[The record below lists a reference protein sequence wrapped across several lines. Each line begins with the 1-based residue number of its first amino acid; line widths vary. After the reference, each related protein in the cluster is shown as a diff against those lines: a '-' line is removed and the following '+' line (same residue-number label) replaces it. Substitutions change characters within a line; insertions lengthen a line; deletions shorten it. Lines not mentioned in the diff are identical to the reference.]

1 MAQANG
7 ILASDAASS
16 AAVDDSVYDKV
27 TRRIVPL
34 LFMCYVVAYLD
45 RVNVGF
51 AKIQMLTDLKFSE
64 TVYGLGAGIFFL
76 GYFLFEVPS
85 NILLH
90 RVGARLWI
98 ARVMITWSIVSAATL
113 FVKTPTMFYVLRF
126 VLGLAEAGLF
136 PGVILY
142 LTYWYPARRRANI
155 LALFITGIPVAG
167 LVGAPLSGW
176 IMNSAT
182 GAHNLAGWQWLFLI
196 EAVPSLV
203 MGIVVLLFLDNSV
216 EKARWLSADEKA
228 LLARNLADDREGV
241 QSHRTRDGFT
251 NPRVWL
257 MCVLYFF
264 IMMGLYGVGFY
275 LPTLIK
281 NTGVSNP
288 LSVGLLT
295 ALPYAVAVV
304 AMLLVSRHSD
314 ARRERR
320 WHITVPALAGTLG
333 WIASAAFMHEAML
346 ATIALTVA
354 TAAVLVT
361 MTQFW
366 VLPTAM
372 LTGAAAAS
380 GIAVINSVGNLAGF
394 VSPYLIGG
402 IIDAT
407 HSTLLA
413 VVALAVSMLVVGAL
427 ALTLPKRLVNR

>member
-7 ILASDAASS
+7 ILASGAVSS

-51 AKIQMLTDLKFSE
+51 AKIQMLADLKFSE

-176 IMNSAT
+176 IMNSAS

-196 EAVPSLV
+196 EAIPSLV

-320 WHITVPALAGTLG
+320 WHITIPALAGTLG

-427 ALTLPKRLVNR
+427 ALALPKRLVNR

>member
-1 MAQANG
+1 MVRANG

-16 AAVDDSVYDKV
+16 AMDDDSIYEKV

-51 AKIQMLTDLKFSE
+51 AKIQMLADLKFSE

-98 ARVMITWSIVSAATL
+98 ARVMITWSIVSAVTL
-113 FVKTPTMFYVLRF
+113 FVKTPTMFYALRF

-155 LALFITGIPVAG
+155 LALFITGIPIAG
-167 LVGAPLSGW
+167 VVGAPLSGW
-176 IMNSAT
+176 IMNSVS

-196 EAVPSLV
+196 EAIPSLV
-203 MGIVVLLFLDNSV
+203 MGIVVLLFLDNNV
-216 EKARWLSADEKA
+216 ESARWLSANEKA
-228 LLARNLADDREGV
+228 LLARNLADDRQGV
-241 QSHRTRDGFT
+241 RSHRTRDGFT

-257 MCVLYFF
+257 MCMLYFF
-264 IMMGLYGVGFY
+264 NMMGLYGVGFY
-275 LPTLIK
+275 LPTLIR

-314 ARRERR
+314 AHQERR
-320 WHITVPALAGTLG
+320 WHITIPALAGTLG
-333 WIASAAFMHEAML
+333 WIASAVFMHEAML

-413 VVALAVSMLVVGAL
+413 VIALAISMSLVGAL
-427 ALTLPKRLVNR
+427 ALTLPKRMVNR

>member
-7 ILASDAASS
+7 ILASGAVSS

-51 AKIQMLTDLKFSE
+51 AKIQMLADLKFSE

-113 FVKTPTMFYVLRF
+113 FVKTPTMFYTLRF

-176 IMNSAT
+176 IMNSAS

-196 EAVPSLV
+196 EAIPSLV

-241 QSHRTRDGFT
+241 QSHRARDGFT

-320 WHITVPALAGTLG
+320 WHITIPALAGTLG

-413 VVALAVSMLVVGAL
+413 VVALALSMLVVGAL

>member
-7 ILASDAASS
+7 TLASDAAPS
-16 AAVDDSVYDKV
+16 ATADDSIYEKV

-51 AKIQMLTDLKFSE
+51 AKIQMLADLKFSE

-113 FVKTPTMFYVLRF
+113 FVKTPTMFYALRF

-167 LVGAPLSGW
+167 LLGAPLSGW
-176 IMNSAT
+176 IMNSVS

-216 EKARWLSADEKA
+216 ESARWLSADEKG
-228 LLARNLADDREGV
+228 LLARNLADDRAGV

-295 ALPYAVAVV
+295 ALPYAAAVV

-320 WHITVPALAGTLG
+320 WHITIPALAGTLG
-333 WIASAAFMHEAML
+333 WIAAAAFMHEAML

-402 IIDAT
+402 IIDST

>member
-7 ILASDAASS
+7 TLASDATLS
-16 AAVDDSVYDKV
+16 AAGDDSIYDKV

-51 AKIQMLTDLKFSE
+51 AKIQMLADLKFSE

-113 FVKTPTMFYVLRF
+113 FVKTPTTFYVLRF

-176 IMNSAT
+176 IMNSAS

-216 EKARWLSADEKA
+216 EKAKWLSVDEKA
-228 LLARNLADDREGV
+228 LLARNLADDREGA
-241 QSHRTRDGFT
+241 QSHRMRDGFT

-295 ALPYAVAVV
+295 ALPYAVAVI
-304 AMLLVSRHSD
+304 AMLIVSRHSD
-314 ARRERR
+314 KRGERR
-320 WHITVPALAGTLG
+320 WHITIPALAGTLG
-333 WIASAAFMHEAML
+333 WIASAAFIHEPML

-402 IIDAT
+402 IIDRT
-407 HSTLLA
+407 HSTVLA
-413 VVALAVSMLVVGAL
+413 VVALAISMLLAGAL

>member
-1 MAQANG
+1 MVRANG
-7 ILASDAASS
+7 ILVSDSASS
-16 AAVDDSVYDKV
+16 TVSDDSIYEKV

-51 AKIQMLTDLKFSE
+51 AKIQMLADLKFSE

-113 FVKTPTMFYVLRF
+113 FVKTPTMFYALRF

-142 LTYWYPARRRANI
+142 LTYWYPAQRRASI
-155 LALFITGIPVAG
+155 LALFITGIPIAG
-167 LVGAPLSGW
+167 VVGAPLSGW
-176 IMNSAT
+176 IMNSVS
-182 GAHNLAGWQWLFLI
+182 GARHLAGWQWLFLI
-196 EAVPSLV
+196 EAIPSLV
-203 MGIVVLLFLDNSV
+203 MGIVVLVYLDNNV
-216 EKARWLSADEKA
+216 ESARWLTTNEKA
-228 LLARNLADDREGV
+228 LLARNLADDRQGA
-241 QSHRTRDGFT
+241 QSHRMRDGFI
-251 NPRVWL
+251 NPSVWL

-275 LPTLIK
+275 LPTLIR

-320 WHITVPALAGTLG
+320 WHITIPALTGTLG
-333 WIASAAFMHEAML
+333 WIASAVFMHEAML
-346 ATIALTVA
+346 ATISLTVA

-366 VLPTAM
+366 VLPTTM

-380 GIAVINSVGNLAGF
+380 GIAVINSLGNLAGF

-413 VVALAVSMLVVGAL
+413 VVALAISMFVVGAL
-427 ALTLPKRLVNR
+427 ALTLPKRMVNR

>member
-7 ILASDAASS
+7 ILASGAVSS

-51 AKIQMLTDLKFSE
+51 AKIQMLADLKFSE

-176 IMNSAT
+176 IMNSAS

-196 EAVPSLV
+196 EAIPSLV

-320 WHITVPALAGTLG
+320 WHITIPALAGTLG

-413 VVALAVSMLVVGAL
+413 VVALAISMLVVGAL

>member
-1 MAQANG
+1 MAQAHG
-7 ILASDAASS
+7 IRASDAAPS
-16 AAVDDSVYDKV
+16 AVVDESIYAKV

-51 AKIQMLTDLKFSE
+51 AKIQMLADLKFSE

-76 GYFLFEVPS
+76 GYFIFEVPS

-167 LVGAPLSGW
+167 LLGAPLSGW
-176 IMNSAT
+176 ILNSAS

-203 MGIVVLLFLDNSV
+203 MGIVVLLYLDNSV
-216 EKARWLSADEKA
+216 EKAKWLSADEKA
-228 LLARNLADDREGV
+228 LLARNLAIDSQGA
-241 QSHRTRDGFT
+241 QSHRMRDGFT

-257 MCVLYFF
+257 MCLLYFF

-295 ALPYAVAVV
+295 ALPYAAAVV

-320 WHITVPALAGTLG
+320 WHITIPALVGTLG
-333 WIASAAFMHEAML
+333 WIASAVFMHEAVL
-346 ATIALTVA
+346 ATIGLTVA

-413 VVALAVSMLVVGAL
+413 VIALAISMLVVGAL
-427 ALTLPKRLVNR
+427 ALTLPKRIVNR

>member
-1 MAQANG
+1 
-7 ILASDAASS
+7 
-16 AAVDDSVYDKV
+16 
-27 TRRIVPL
+27 
-34 LFMCYVVAYLD
+34 
-45 RVNVGF
+45 
-51 AKIQMLTDLKFSE
+51 
-64 TVYGLGAGIFFL
+64 
-76 GYFLFEVPS
+76 
-85 NILLH
+85 
-90 RVGARLWI
+90 
-98 ARVMITWSIVSAATL
+98 
-113 FVKTPTMFYVLRF
+113 
-126 VLGLAEAGLF
+126 
-136 PGVILY
+136 
-142 LTYWYPARRRANI
+142 
-155 LALFITGIPVAG
+155 
-167 LVGAPLSGW
+167 
-176 IMNSAT
+176 
-182 GAHNLAGWQWLFLI
+182 
-196 EAVPSLV
+196 
-203 MGIVVLLFLDNSV
+203 
-216 EKARWLSADEKA
+216 
-228 LLARNLADDREGV
+228 
-241 QSHRTRDGFT
+241 
-251 NPRVWL
+251 

-275 LPTLIK
+275 LPTLIR

-314 ARRERR
+314 AHQERR
-320 WHITVPALAGTLG
+320 WHITIPALAGTLG
-333 WIASAAFMHEAML
+333 WIASAVFMHEAML

-413 VVALAVSMLVVGAL
+413 VVALAISMFVVGAL
-427 ALTLPKRLVNR
+427 ALTLPKRMVNR

>member
-7 ILASDAASS
+7 ILASGAVSS

-51 AKIQMLTDLKFSE
+51 AKIQMLADLKFSE

-176 IMNSAT
+176 IMNSAS

-196 EAVPSLV
+196 EAIPSLV

-304 AMLLVSRHSD
+304 AMLMVSRHSD

-320 WHITVPALAGTLG
+320 WHITIPALAGTLG

-413 VVALAVSMLVVGAL
+413 VVALAVSMLAVGAL

>member
-1 MAQANG
+1 MTQANG
-7 ILASDAASS
+7 TLASEAAPS
-16 AAVDDSVYDKV
+16 AVIDDSIYEKV

-51 AKIQMLTDLKFSE
+51 AKIQMLADLKFSE

-113 FVKTPTMFYVLRF
+113 FVKTPTMFYALRF
-126 VLGLAEAGLF
+126 LLGLAEAGLF

-167 LVGAPLSGW
+167 FVGAPLSGW
-176 IMNSAT
+176 IMNSVS

-203 MGIVVLLFLDNSV
+203 MGIVVLLDNSV
-216 EKARWLSADEKA
+216 ENARWLSADEKA
-228 LLARNLADDREGV
+228 LLARNLAEDREGA
-241 QSHRTRDGFT
+241 QSRRTRDGFT

-304 AMLLVSRHSD
+304 AMLIVSRHSD

-320 WHITVPALAGTLG
+320 WHITIPALAGTLG
-333 WIASAAFMHEAML
+333 WVASAAFMHEPVL

-413 VVALAVSMLVVGAL
+413 VVALAISMLVVGAL

>member
-1 MAQANG
+1 MAQASG
-7 ILASDAASS
+7 ILASDAALP
-16 AAVDDSVYDKV
+16 AARDDSTYKKV

-51 AKIQMLTDLKFSE
+51 AKIQMLADLKFSE
-64 TVYGLGAGIFFL
+64 TTYGLGAGIFFL

-113 FVKTPTMFYVLRF
+113 FVKTPTMFYALRF

-176 IMNSAT
+176 IMNSAS
-182 GAHNLAGWQWLFLI
+182 GAHSLAGWQWLFLI

-203 MGIVVLLFLDNSV
+203 MGIVVLLYLDHSV
-216 EKARWLSADEKA
+216 ESADWLSADEKA
-228 LLARNLADDREGV
+228 LLAWYLLVDRQGA
-241 QSHRTRDGFT
+241 QSHRMRDGFT

-275 LPTLIK
+275 LPTLIR
-281 NTGVSNP
+281 NTGVSNS

-304 AMLLVSRHSD
+304 AMLIVSRHSD
-314 ARRERR
+314 ARGERR
-320 WHITVPALAGTLG
+320 WHITIPAVTGAVG
-333 WIASAAFMHEAML
+333 WIASAVFMHEAML

-354 TAAVLVT
+354 TAAVLVA

-380 GIAVINSVGNLAGF
+380 GIAVINSLGNLAGF

-402 IIDAT
+402 IIDRT
-407 HSTLLA
+407 HSTVLA
-413 VVALAVSMLVVGAL
+413 VVALAISMLVVGAL
-427 ALTLPKRLVNR
+427 ALALPKRMVNR

>member
-7 ILASDAASS
+7 LLASDATPS
-16 AAVDDSVYDKV
+16 AAGDDSIYEKV

-51 AKIQMLTDLKFSE
+51 AKIQMLADLKFSE

-113 FVKTPTMFYVLRF
+113 FVKTPTMFYALRF

-167 LVGAPLSGW
+167 LLGAPLSGW
-176 IMNSAT
+176 IMNSAS

-216 EKARWLSADEKA
+216 ENARWLSADEKA
-228 LLARNLADDREGV
+228 LLARNLAEDRQGV

-304 AMLLVSRHSD
+304 AMLIVSRHSD
-314 ARRERR
+314 AHRERR
-320 WHITVPALAGTLG
+320 WHITIPALAGTLG
-333 WIASAAFMHEAML
+333 WVASAAFMHEAML

-402 IIDAT
+402 IIDRT

-427 ALTLPKRLVNR
+427 ALTLPKRMVNR

>member
-7 ILASDAASS
+7 ILASGAVSS

-51 AKIQMLTDLKFSE
+51 AKIQMLADLKFSE

-176 IMNSAT
+176 IMNSAS

-196 EAVPSLV
+196 EAIPSLV

-320 WHITVPALAGTLG
+320 WHITIPALAGTLG

>member
-1 MAQANG
+1 MVRANG

-16 AAVDDSVYDKV
+16 AMDDDSIYEKV

-51 AKIQMLTDLKFSE
+51 AKIQMLADLKFSE

-98 ARVMITWSIVSAATL
+98 ARVMITWSIVSAVTL
-113 FVKTPTMFYVLRF
+113 FVKTPTMFYALRF

-155 LALFITGIPVAG
+155 LALFITGIPIAG
-167 LVGAPLSGW
+167 VVGAPLSGW
-176 IMNSAT
+176 IMNSVS

-196 EAVPSLV
+196 EAIPSLV
-203 MGIVVLLFLDNSV
+203 MGIVVLLFLDNNV
-216 EKARWLSADEKA
+216 ESARWLSANEKA
-228 LLARNLADDREGV
+228 LLARNLADDRQGV
-241 QSHRTRDGFT
+241 RSHRTRDGFT

-257 MCVLYFF
+257 MCMLYFF
-264 IMMGLYGVGFY
+264 NMMGLYGVGFY
-275 LPTLIK
+275 LPTLIR

-314 ARRERR
+314 AHRERR
-320 WHITVPALAGTLG
+320 WHITIPALAGTLG
-333 WIASAAFMHEAML
+333 WIASAVFMHEAVL

-413 VVALAVSMLVVGAL
+413 VIALAISMFLVGAL
-427 ALTLPKRLVNR
+427 ALTLPKRMVNR

>member
-7 ILASDAASS
+7 ILASGAVSS

-176 IMNSAT
+176 IMNSAS

-196 EAVPSLV
+196 EAIPSLV

-320 WHITVPALAGTLG
+320 WHITIPALAGTLG

-427 ALTLPKRLVNR
+427 ALALPKRLVNR

>member
-7 ILASDAASS
+7 ILASGAVSS

-34 LFMCYVVAYLD
+34 LFLCYVVAYLD

-51 AKIQMLTDLKFSE
+51 AKIQMLADLKFSE

-113 FVKTPTMFYVLRF
+113 FVKTPTTFYVLRF

-142 LTYWYPARRRANI
+142 LTYWYPARRRAAI

-176 IMNSAT
+176 IMNSAS

-203 MGIVVLLFLDNSV
+203 MGTVVLLFLDNSV

-228 LLARNLADDREGV
+228 LLARNLADDRDGA
-241 QSHRTRDGFT
+241 QSHRMRDGFT

-304 AMLLVSRHSD
+304 AMLMVSRHSD

-320 WHITVPALAGTLG
+320 WHITIPALAGTLG

-413 VVALAVSMLVVGAL
+413 VVALAVSMLAVGAL

>member
-1 MAQANG
+1 MTQANG
-7 ILASDAASS
+7 TLASEAAPS
-16 AAVDDSVYDKV
+16 AVIDDSIYEKV

-51 AKIQMLTDLKFSE
+51 AKIQMLADLKFSE

-113 FVKTPTMFYVLRF
+113 FVKTPTMFYALRF
-126 VLGLAEAGLF
+126 LLGLAEAGLF

-167 LVGAPLSGW
+167 FVGAPLSGW
-176 IMNSAT
+176 IMNSVS

-216 EKARWLSADEKA
+216 ENARWLSADEKA
-228 LLARNLADDREGV
+228 LLARNLAEDREGA
-241 QSHRTRDGFT
+241 QSRRTRDGFT

-304 AMLLVSRHSD
+304 AMLIVSRHSD

-320 WHITVPALAGTLG
+320 WHITIPALAGTLG
-333 WIASAAFMHEAML
+333 WVASAAFMHEPVL

-380 GIAVINSVGNLAGF
+380 GIAVINSVDNLAGF

-413 VVALAVSMLVVGAL
+413 VVALAISMLVVGAL

>member
-1 MAQANG
+1 MVGTNG
-7 ILASDAASS
+7 AFASDAAPS
-16 AAVDDSVYDKV
+16 AEADDSIYEKV

-51 AKIQMLTDLKFSE
+51 AKIQMLADLKFSE

-85 NILLH
+85 NLLLH

-98 ARVMITWSIVSAATL
+98 ARVMITWSIVSAATI
-113 FVKTPTMFYVLRF
+113 FVKTPAMFYAMRF

-142 LTYWYPARRRANI
+142 LTYWYPARRRANM

-176 IMNSAT
+176 IMNSAS
-182 GAHNLAGWQWLFLI
+182 GAHHLAGWQWLFLI
-196 EAVPSLV
+196 EAIPSLV
-203 MGIVVLLFLDNSV
+203 MGFVVLLFLDNSV
-216 EKARWLSADEKA
+216 EKARWLTADEKA
-228 LLARNLADDREGV
+228 LLARNLADDSKGV
-241 QSHRTRDGFT
+241 QSHRARDGFA

-264 IMMGLYGVGFY
+264 NMMGLYGVGFY

-304 AMLLVSRHSD
+304 AMLMVSRHSD

-320 WHITVPALAGTLG
+320 WHITIPAMAGALG
-333 WIASAAFMHEAML
+333 WIASAVFMHQPML

-407 HSTLLA
+407 HSTVLA
-413 VVALAVSMLVVGAL
+413 VVALTISMLMVGVL

>member
-1 MAQANG
+1 
-7 ILASDAASS
+7 
-16 AAVDDSVYDKV
+16 
-27 TRRIVPL
+27 
-34 LFMCYVVAYLD
+34 
-45 RVNVGF
+45 
-51 AKIQMLTDLKFSE
+51 
-64 TVYGLGAGIFFL
+64 
-76 GYFLFEVPS
+76 
-85 NILLH
+85 
-90 RVGARLWI
+90 
-98 ARVMITWSIVSAATL
+98 VMITWSIVSAVTL
-113 FVKTPTMFYVLRF
+113 FVKTPTMFYALRF

-155 LALFITGIPVAG
+155 LALFITGIPIAG
-167 LVGAPLSGW
+167 VVGAPLSGW
-176 IMNSAT
+176 IMNSVS

-196 EAVPSLV
+196 EAIPSLV
-203 MGIVVLLFLDNSV
+203 MGIVVLLFLDNNV
-216 EKARWLSADEKA
+216 ESARWLSANEKA
-228 LLARNLADDREGV
+228 LLARNLADDRQGV
-241 QSHRTRDGFT
+241 RSHRTRDGFT

-257 MCVLYFF
+257 MCMLYFF
-264 IMMGLYGVGFY
+264 NMMGLYGVGFY
-275 LPTLIK
+275 LPTLIR

-314 ARRERR
+314 AHQERR
-320 WHITVPALAGTLG
+320 WHITIPALAGTLG
-333 WIASAAFMHEAML
+333 WIASAVFMHEAML

-413 VVALAVSMLVVGAL
+413 VIALAISMFLVGAL
-427 ALTLPKRLVNR
+427 ALTLPKRMVNR

>member
-7 ILASDAASS
+7 ILASGAVSS

-51 AKIQMLTDLKFSE
+51 AKIQMLADLKFSE

-176 IMNSAT
+176 IMNSAS

-196 EAVPSLV
+196 EAIPSLV

-320 WHITVPALAGTLG
+320 WHITIPALAGTLG

-413 VVALAVSMLVVGAL
+413 VVALAVSMLAVGAL

>member
-7 ILASDAASS
+7 ILASGAVSS

-51 AKIQMLTDLKFSE
+51 AKIQMLADLKFSE

-155 LALFITGIPVAG
+155 LALFITGIPVGG

-176 IMNSAT
+176 IMNSAS

-196 EAVPSLV
+196 EAIPSLV

-320 WHITVPALAGTLG
+320 WHITIPALAGTLG

>member
-1 MAQANG
+1 MVRANG

-16 AAVDDSVYDKV
+16 AMDDDSIYEKV

-51 AKIQMLTDLKFSE
+51 AKIQMLADLKFSE

-113 FVKTPTMFYVLRF
+113 FVKTPTTFYVLRF

-142 LTYWYPARRRANI
+142 LTYWYPARRRAAI

-176 IMNSAT
+176 IMNSAS

-203 MGIVVLLFLDNSV
+203 MGTVVLLFLDNSV

-228 LLARNLADDREGV
+228 LLARNLADDRDGA
-241 QSHRTRDGFT
+241 QSHRMRDGFT

-304 AMLLVSRHSD
+304 AMLMVSRHSD

-320 WHITVPALAGTLG
+320 WHITIPALAGTLG

-413 VVALAVSMLVVGAL
+413 VVALAVSMLAVGAL

>member
-7 ILASDAASS
+7 ILASGAVSS

-51 AKIQMLTDLKFSE
+51 AKIQMLADLKFSE

-196 EAVPSLV
+196 EAIPSLV

-320 WHITVPALAGTLG
+320 WHITIPALAGTLG

>member
-1 MAQANG
+1 MVRANG

-16 AAVDDSVYDKV
+16 AMDDDSIYEKV

-51 AKIQMLTDLKFSE
+51 AKIQMLADLKFSE

-113 FVKTPTMFYVLRF
+113 FVKTPTTFYVLRF

-142 LTYWYPARRRANI
+142 LTYWYPARRRAAI

-176 IMNSAT
+176 IMNSAS

-203 MGIVVLLFLDNSV
+203 MGTVVLLFLDNSV

-228 LLARNLADDREGV
+228 LLARNLADDRDGA
-241 QSHRTRDGFT
+241 QSHRMRDGFT

-304 AMLLVSRHSD
+304 AMLMVSRHSD

-320 WHITVPALAGTLG
+320 WHITIPALAGTLG

>member
-1 MAQANG
+1 MTQANG
-7 ILASDAASS
+7 TLASEAAPS
-16 AAVDDSVYDKV
+16 AVIDDSIYEKV

-51 AKIQMLTDLKFSE
+51 AKIQMLADLKFSE

-113 FVKTPTMFYVLRF
+113 FVKTPTMFYALRF
-126 VLGLAEAGLF
+126 LLGLAEAGLF

-167 LVGAPLSGW
+167 FVGAPLSGW
-176 IMNSAT
+176 IMNSVS

-216 EKARWLSADEKA
+216 ENARWLSADEKA
-228 LLARNLADDREGV
+228 LLARNLAEDREGA
-241 QSHRTRDGFT
+241 QSRRTRDGFT

-304 AMLLVSRHSD
+304 AMLIVSRHSD

-320 WHITVPALAGTLG
+320 WHITIPALAGTLG
-333 WIASAAFMHEAML
+333 WVASAAFMHEPVL

-413 VVALAVSMLVVGAL
+413 VVALAISMLVVGAL

>member
-1 MAQANG
+1 MVRANG

-16 AAVDDSVYDKV
+16 AVGDDSIYEKV

-51 AKIQMLTDLKFSE
+51 AKIQMLADLKFSE

-98 ARVMITWSIVSAATL
+98 ARVMITWSIVSAVTL
-113 FVKTPTMFYVLRF
+113 FVKTPTMFYALRF

-155 LALFITGIPVAG
+155 LALFITGIPIAG
-167 LVGAPLSGW
+167 VVGAPLSGW
-176 IMNSAT
+176 IMNSVS

-196 EAVPSLV
+196 EAIPSLV
-203 MGIVVLLFLDNSV
+203 MGIVVLLFLDNNV
-216 EKARWLSADEKA
+216 ESARWLSANEKA
-228 LLARNLADDREGV
+228 LLARNLADDRQGA
-241 QSHRTRDGFT
+241 QSHRMRDGFT

-275 LPTLIK
+275 LPTLIR

-314 ARRERR
+314 AHQERR
-320 WHITVPALAGTLG
+320 WHITIPALAGTLG
-333 WIASAAFMHEAML
+333 WIASAVFMHEAML
-346 ATIALTVA
+346 ATIALAVA

-413 VVALAVSMLVVGAL
+413 VVALAISMFVVGAL
-427 ALTLPKRLVNR
+427 ALTLPKRMVNR